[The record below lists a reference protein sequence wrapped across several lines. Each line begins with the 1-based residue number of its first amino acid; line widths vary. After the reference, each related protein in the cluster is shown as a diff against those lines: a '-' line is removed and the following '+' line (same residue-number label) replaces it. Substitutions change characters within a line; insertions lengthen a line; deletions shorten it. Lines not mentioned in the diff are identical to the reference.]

1 MKTIEESHPSLKLKE
16 VNISFDIESFDE
28 RWRTEEHITKS
39 LIRSEDVQEHTI
51 DKAVLKE
58 KLPKIIDTYMNKLH
72 AFRADEESIKQGW
85 KKAVDELIYD
95 IKNKDSFIM
104 KELGLE

>member
-58 KLPKIIDTYMNKLH
+58 VLKRKK
-72 AFRADEESIKQGW
+72 RVWCDEGTMCLGLMESI
-85 KKAVDELIYD
+85 E
-95 IKNKDSFIM
+95 
-104 KELGLE
+104 KELGLEEE